1 MEVEERQP
9 LQTPGSLY
17 VDSSSFLGG
26 KDWFI
31 LICPQSP
38 LCSQGDCSVIG
49 GFLPHCFM
57 GTGTHPLSALP
68 HSDWPTFT
76 FPASSLQC
84 IEATYLS
91 NAIQDDGCCQ
101 HNSELKSI
109 LN

>member
-26 KDWFI
+26 KDWFV
-31 LICPQSP
+31 PSP
-38 LCSQGDCSVIG
+38 LSVLKG
-49 GFLPHCFM
+49 TAVSLGFFLPHCFM
-57 GTGTHPLSALP
+57 GSGTRPLSALP
-68 HSDWPTFT
+68 HSDWPTFA
-76 FPASSLQC
+76 FPASSLRC

-91 NAIQDDGCCQ
+91 KAIQDDGCYQ
-101 HNSELKSI
+101 HNRELKSI